1 MIQKKYIYLL
11 SFFWPIGYCHMKNR
25 YRVFRM
31 VKSGRLYYD
40 LIFPSGYRQ
49 LYSRGLT
56 QQALVTQTLH
66 IPKKELA
73 LD

>member
-1 MIQKKYIYLL
+1 
-11 SFFWPIGYCHMKNR
+11 MKNR

-40 LIFPSGYRQ
+40 LIIPSGYHH
-49 LYSRGLT
+49 LYSKGLT

-66 IPKKELA
+66 SPKKELA